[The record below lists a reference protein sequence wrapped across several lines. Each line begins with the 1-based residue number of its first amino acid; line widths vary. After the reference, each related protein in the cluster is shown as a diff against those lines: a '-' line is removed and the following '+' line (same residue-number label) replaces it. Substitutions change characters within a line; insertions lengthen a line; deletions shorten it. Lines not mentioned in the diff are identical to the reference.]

1 MTSVDML
8 TARLPMLALL
18 PVACSPIVMVV
29 LGACLSGRD
38 IARTIFFLR
47 HGRAKDPAIQFCFR
61 AAVPDLD
68 HRVSQLR
75 CGPVMTEKNI
85 G

>member
-29 LGACLSGRD
+29 LGTT
-38 IARTIFFLR
+38 IYEFPEARSRRGEKLV
-47 HGRAKDPAIQFCFR
+47 GPRAKHEDDDTLA
-61 AAVPDLD
+61 
-68 HRVSQLR
+68 
-75 CGPVMTEKNI
+75 T
-85 G
+85 